1 MDLAHRALRVIE
13 ALTFEEVANS
23 PEEKL
28 EQIYKF
34 AHVGLGICKADHGPW
49 FEEFSEAEKALIEM
63 GIIGPQDGDGDKEK
77 DNGPDD
83 RTERIKIALTG
94 PNDQTQGR

>member
-13 ALTFEEVANS
+13 GLTFEEVANS

-28 EQIYKF
+28 EKIYKF
-34 AHVGLGICKADHGPW
+34 AHIGRGACKANHSPW
-49 FEEFSEAEKALIEM
+49 LEELAKAEVALTEM

-83 RTERIKIALTG
+83 RTERIKIASMG
-94 PNDQTQGR
+94 PNDQT